1 MCYMDDSTYPKY
13 NLEDIVLYED
23 KVYKVTSIHALNW
36 FMNNPFVYGIALVTS
51 DPREPLAHKEV
62 YVIEKNIIAASEREA
77 KIWKVLYGK
86 QKADRK

>member
-1 MCYMDDSTYPKY
+1 
-13 NLEDIVLYED
+13 
-23 KVYKVTSIHALNW
+23 
-36 FMNNPFVYGIALVTS
+36 MNNPFVYGIALVTS

-62 YVIEKNIIAASEREA
+62 YVIEKHIIAASEREA